1 MKSPVI
7 LRIFKNGQLKEVK
20 QFDQDQIVI
29 GHNADVHLDLD
40 GDGISAIH
48 CLIELRE
55 GGYYLCD
62 LGSQTG
68 TFKNGQAILDEAI
81 VTGDEVVVGS
91 FKLQFFVG
99 VPKPKSTPALASAP
113 ALAPVEAS
121 AVAPIAASVASAPA
135 TVATPAPVIPAA
147 SAAVVPAASAAV
159 ISKPEIRSNKS
170 PSSAT
175 RRKKKRPTFAPV
187 SEVSDLREFIKP
199 GKGPYVEV
207 LTCWKERV
215 LESHI
220 VKKKLV
226 VKHVDGGEIPLPAD
240 YAPKGWPLLDTTSGV
255 RIMLTDEMRFDVLT
269 ANGLLSAE
277 SYGSRVSK
285 SGAGTIVRLEQ
296 NEAIFVT
303 HKNSDLG
310 LIFRYAPQTGA
321 IVMEPPLMLSS
332 AELTALV
339 LAIVMAGLF
348 KFYIDSVTPVDWG
361 VENQEEV
368 ERIAEVVFNPPQQ
381 KVAPPPPPAEP
392 DEVKPPP
399 PPPPPPPVEQKAKVA
414 DKQQNNIKKGQ
425 QNQAEQAQKAQ
436 TAGRAAEVAPKP
448 NSKNKPKQFTSTRQG
463 GAVKTTDKAGA
474 NAQSANKDVSK
485 IGMLSTFG
493 GGGNRA
499 KLDQAYS
506 GAGDLLGMADKA
518 TGSSGFAE
526 DRAGDDLGS
535 KFKDTG
541 AGGKGTAT
549 QGIAGVGTKGRGS
562 GMSAYG
568 SASGFGNK
576 TTVTVESGGAEEDFV
591 GTIDRE
597 AIRRVVRAKLHEVK
611 SCYER
616 VLNQQAKGTKLEGKV
631 VISWE
636 IIAKGQV
643 RNAKVKSTTLGNSTV
658 ENCIRDRLSSWVFP
672 EPPEGMTAEVAYPF
686 LLNQNN

>member
-7 LRIFKNGQLKEVK
+7 LRIFRNGQLKEVK

-40 GDGISAIH
+40 GDGVSAIH

-81 VTGDEVVVGS
+81 VTGDEVVIGS

-99 VPKPKSTPALASAP
+99 VPKPKTAPVTTTAPAPASAP
-113 ALAPVEAS
+113 T
-121 AVAPIAASVASAPA
+121 AVAA
-135 TVATPAPVIPAA
+135 TVAPVIP
-147 SAAVVPAASAAV
+147 VVPSVAPQVSVQPDVSVSAPV
-159 ISKPEIRSNKS
+159 ISKPEIRSNKNS
-170 PSSAT
+170 TAST
-175 RRKKKRPTFAPV
+175 RRKKKKPTFAPA

-199 GKGPYVEV
+199 GKGPFVEV

-226 VKHVDGGEIPLPAD
+226 LKHVEGSEIPLPAD
-240 YAPKGWPLLDTTSGV
+240 YAPRGWPILDTTSGV
-255 RIMLTDEMRFDVLT
+255 RVMLTDEMRFDILT
-269 ANGLLSAE
+269 SSGLLSADA
-277 SYGSRVSK
+277 YGSRVSK
-285 SGAGTIVRLEQ
+285 SGGGTTVRLEQ

-303 HKNSDLG
+303 HKSSDLG

-321 IVMEPPLMLSS
+321 IAMEPPLMLSS

-339 LAIVMAGLF
+339 LAVVMAGLF

-368 ERIAEVVFNPPQQ
+368 ERIAEVVFNPPPQ
-381 KVAPPPPPAEP
+381 KVVPPPPPPEP
-392 DEVKPPP
+392 DVVKPPP

-448 NSKNKPKQFTSTRQG
+448 DSKNKPKQFTSTRQG